1 MTLPKADAERLK
13 ALLLPWSER
22 NGVAEPL
29 PAGAADMIPAAM
41 ATVERHLAP
50 VTKEAL
56 AVLMQ
61 RLWDAGIPQPEPVTI
76 AEWMRLLA
84 DYPERVLAK
93 AFDEVAKTHR
103 WPSPPKPAD
112 IVRHLD
118 ADLERVHAWRRL
130 LQRAKVRA
138 ELDSAQGQDD
148 QTRQERHQRWLND
161 RKAQMSP
168 EQLERHERTVAAMKS
183 GASVVDVLAGRI

>member
-1 MTLPKADAERLK
+1 M
-13 ALLLPWSER
+13 
-22 NGVAEPL
+22 AEPL
-29 PAGAADMIPAAM
+29 PAGAAAMIPAAM
-41 ATVERHLAP
+41 ATVDRYLAP

-84 DYPERVLAK
+84 DYPERALAK

-118 ADLERVHAWRRL
+118 ADLERIHAWRRL

-138 ELDSAQGQDD
+138 DLDAAQGQDER
-148 QTRQERHQRWLND
+148 TKGERHQRWLED

-168 EQLERHERTVAAMKS
+168 EQLEQHERTVAAMKS
-183 GASVVDVLAGRI
+183 GASVVDVLAGRV